1 MNLLTVTVNEKKKVF
16 VFVASNILN
25 LFKGKRLLMNE
36 PTMDDVPA
44 RTRVTRSLR
53 GRAAA

>member
-25 LFKGKRLLMNE
+25 LFKGKRLLMNK

-44 RTRVTRSLR
+44 RTRVMRSLR